1 MEDSDVGA
9 NAGTNVTE
17 SDQGG
22 IDWVVLLAD
31 IALAGGVRVAVA
43 ESLTSG
49 LVASAIGAGPEA
61 EDWFAGGVV
70 AYQSSVK
77 EGLLGVEPGL
87 DPVSGECAEQ
97 LAVGVLRAVKA
108 DVAVST
114 TGVGGPDPQDGHPPG
129 TVYIGWAMDGS
140 HGHRALRLNG
150 DPEHILSQTVTAAVR
165 LLLDASVKL

>member
-1 MEDSDVGA
+1 M
-9 NAGTNVTE
+9 
-17 SDQGG
+17 
-22 IDWVVLLAD
+22 
-31 IALAGGVRVAVA
+31 
-43 ESLTSG
+43 
-49 LVASAIGAGPEA
+49 
-61 EDWFAGGVV
+61 
-70 AYQSSVK
+70 
-77 EGLLGVEPGL
+77 
-87 DPVSGECAEQ
+87 
-97 LAVGVLRAVKA
+97 KA